1 MEDSDISDLRASSA
15 AAPAATNAPRATYFA
30 RALAF
35 RSVLPSLGRPSDPF
49 CPALIGIR
57 TETVY
62 SLKIL
67 TKNTVRLGVV
77 FGRGAGRA
85 RLCVRRPL
93 ETNWTRMPFPA
104 SHPALERALAAQG
117 YLEPTPVQ
125 AAVLEADAEGRD
137 LLVSAQTG
145 SGKTVA
151 FGLAAAPTLLGDA
164 DKFSKAGAPMCL
176 VIAPTRE
183 LAIQVNRELTWLYAE
198 AGAVVVNC
206 VGGMDARREQRAL
219 NFGAHIVV
227 GTPGRLRD
235 HIERGHLDLSELKV
249 AVLDE
254 ADEMLDMGFREDLE
268 FILDAAPAERRTL
281 LFSATLAREIVQLA
295 KSYQN
300 DALRIDTLGRNEPHR
315 DIEYRAVR
323 VAPNET
329 EHAIVNLLRYFESP
343 GALVFCN
350 TRESVRALHSK
361 LRERGFAVVGL
372 SGELSQR
379 ERADALQALRDGH
392 ARVCVATDV
401 AARGLDLPDLGL
413 VIHAEL
419 PVNKATLL
427 HRSGRTGR
435 AGKKGVSA
443 LVVPYTRRRKAE
455 QLLMAAGVEG
465 QWGGAPTAD
474 EIRAKDQE
482 RLLDDP
488 IFAEPSNEDDAG
500 LVAAML
506 EKRTPE
512 ELAAALIRARRAKL
526 PAPEEI
532 YDDPRHGADP
542 GPRARGERSNDRGD
556 RFADRDFAPRG
567 DFGDRPEREPRA
579 DMSNSA
585 WFRLNTGRRN
595 NADPKWLIPL
605 ICRLGHIT
613 KKDIGSIRIFDYD
626 TKFEISA
633 EAEVKFGAAVQAT
646 VRDDVTITPTTAPA
660 ARDAG
665 PRKEYAPRPPRDDND
680 APRREYA
687 PRPPRDN
694 DRAPRANAPGSRDHT
709 PRPSSFGADG
719 VSNAK
724 PYARNEEPKRDYK
737 PRDRDE
743 APKRDFKPQAEGPRS
758 DAPKR
763 EFKPRDEAPR
773 AHAEAAPRRAP
784 RTDRESVPYDPAA
797 TSEKPFRK
805 PRADAGA
812 GPAKPFKGPKPFKAK
827 GSFGDKPAFGGPKP
841 AFGKK
846 PGGKTPFK
854 KK

>member
-1 MEDSDISDLRASSA
+1 
-15 AAPAATNAPRATYFA
+15 
-30 RALAF
+30 
-35 RSVLPSLGRPSDPF
+35 
-49 CPALIGIR
+49 
-57 TETVY
+57 
-62 SLKIL
+62 
-67 TKNTVRLGVV
+67 
-77 FGRGAGRA
+77 
-85 RLCVRRPL
+85 
-93 ETNWTRMPFPA
+93 MPFPA

-117 YLEPTPVQ
+117 YAEPTPVQ

-164 DKFSKAGAPMCL
+164 EKFDKAGAPMCL

-281 LFSATLAREIVQLA
+281 LFSATLAREIIALA
-295 KSYQN
+295 RNYQN
-300 DALRIDTLGRNEPHR
+300 DALRIDTIDRNEPHR

-323 VAPNET
+323 VAPNEV
-329 EHAIVNLLRYFESP
+329 ELAVVNLLRFFEAP
-343 GALVFCN
+343 GALVFAN
-350 TRESVRALHSK
+350 TRESVRSLHAK
-361 LRERGFAVVGL
+361 LRERGFDVVGL

-455 QLLMAAGVEG
+455 QLLMSAGLDAE
-465 QWGGAPTAD
+465 WGGAPTAD

-488 IFAEPSNEDDAG
+488 IFAETSTEEDIA
-500 LVAAML
+500 LAQAML
-506 EKRTPE
+506 ARRTPE
-512 ELAAALIRARRAKL
+512 EIAAALIRTRRAKL

-542 GPRARGERSNDRGD
+542 GPRVRGERG
-556 RFADRDFAPRG
+556 PRE
-567 DFGDRPEREPRA
+567 FGERPEREPRV
-579 DMSNSA
+579 DMTDSA
-585 WFRLNTGRRN
+585 WFRLSVGRRA

-613 KKDIGSIRIFDYD
+613 KKDIGQIRIFDYD

-633 EAEVKFGAAVQAT
+633 EAEVKFGAAVQST
-646 VRDDVTITPTTAPA
+646 VREDVTITPTTPPAPREA
-660 ARDAG
+660 GARRDF
-665 PRKEYAPRPPRDDND
+665 APRPPRDE
-680 APRREYA
+680 APRRDFK
-687 PRPPRDN
+687 P
-694 DRAPRANAPGSRDHT
+694 RAPRDGDDVRSE
-709 PRPSSFGADG
+709 RPHQ
-719 VSNAK
+719 
-724 PYARNEEPKRDYK
+724 
-737 PRDRDE
+737 DR
-743 APKRDFKPQAEGPRS
+743 PKRDFKPRDNDDRPRP
-758 DAPKR
+758 PKR
-763 EFKPRDEAPR
+763 DFAPR
-773 AHAEAAPRRAP
+773 GAYSPMDEAAPAKRSPSRAASRP
-784 RTDRESVPYDPAA
+784 DRESAPYDPAA
-797 TSEKPFRK
+797 ASEARPFRK
-805 PRADAGA
+805 PHAEAG
-812 GPAKPFKGPKPFKAK
+812 AKPFKGPKPFKAK
-827 GSFGDKPAFGGPKP
+827 GDFAGKP
-841 AFGKK
+841 GKK
-846 PGGKTPFK
+846 PFK

>member
-1 MEDSDISDLRASSA
+1 
-15 AAPAATNAPRATYFA
+15 
-30 RALAF
+30 
-35 RSVLPSLGRPSDPF
+35 
-49 CPALIGIR
+49 
-57 TETVY
+57 
-62 SLKIL
+62 
-67 TKNTVRLGVV
+67 
-77 FGRGAGRA
+77 
-85 RLCVRRPL
+85 
-93 ETNWTRMPFPA
+93 MPFPA

-117 YLEPTPVQ
+117 YAEPTPVQ

-164 DKFSKAGAPMCL
+164 ERLPKAGLPMAL

-183 LAIQVNRELTWLYAE
+183 LAMQVNRELEWLYAQ
-198 AGAVVVNC
+198 AGATVVNC

-268 FILDAAPAERRTL
+268 FILDAAPADRRTL
-281 LFSATLAREIVQLA
+281 LFSATLARDIIALA
-295 KSYQN
+295 KNYQT
-300 DALRIDTLGRNEPHR
+300 DALRIDTIDRNEPHR

-329 EHAIVNLLRYFESP
+329 EHAVVNLLRYFESP
-343 GALVFCN
+343 GALVFAN
-350 TRESVRALHSK
+350 TRESVRSLHSK
-361 LRERGFAVVGL
+361 LRERGFDVVGL

-455 QLLMAAGVEG
+455 QLLFAAGVEG
-465 QWGGAPTAD
+465 VWGGAPSAD
-474 EIRAKDQE
+474 EIRAKDTE

-488 IFAEPSNEDDAG
+488 IFAEASNEEDLA
-500 LVAAML
+500 LAEAML
-506 EKRTPE
+506 AKRTPTE
-512 ELAAALIRARRAKL
+512 IAAALIRTRRAKL

-542 GPRARGERSNDRGD
+542 GPRSREPRG
-556 RFADRDFAPRG
+556 DRDFAPR
-567 DFGDRPEREPRA
+567 DFGDRPEREPRTSM
-579 DMSNSA
+579 DGSE
-585 WFRLNTGRRN
+585 WFRISVGRRG

-605 ICRLGHIT
+605 ICRQGHIT

-633 EAEVKFGAAVQAT
+633 EAAVKFGAAVQST
-646 VRDDVTITPTTAPA
+646 VREDVSITPTAAPA
-660 ARDAG
+660 PRG
-665 PRKEYAPRPPRDDND
+665 PRREFDGDAPRAPRPP
-680 APRREYA
+680 
-687 PRPPRDN
+687 
-694 DRAPRANAPGSRDHT
+694 
-709 PRPSSFGADG
+709 
-719 VSNAK
+719 
-724 PYARNEEPKRDYK
+724 
-737 PRDRDE
+737 
-743 APKRDFKPQAEGPRS
+743 
-758 DAPKR
+758 
-763 EFKPRDEAPR
+763 
-773 AHAEAAPRRAP
+773 
-784 RTDRESVPYDPAA
+784 
-797 TSEKPFRK
+797 
-805 PRADAGA
+805 
-812 GPAKPFKGPKPFKAK
+812 
-827 GSFGDKPAFGGPKP
+827 
-841 AFGKK
+841 
-846 PGGKTPFK
+846 
-854 KK
+854 

>member
-1 MEDSDISDLRASSA
+1 
-15 AAPAATNAPRATYFA
+15 
-30 RALAF
+30 LA
-35 RSVLPSLGRPSDPF
+35 SLGRPSDRVSPR
-49 CPALIGIR
+49 LIGIPAKK
-57 TETVY
+57 VY

-77 FGRGAGRA
+77 FGRGAGRV

-151 FGLAAAPTLLGDA
+151 FGLAAATTLLGDA
-164 DKFSKAGAPMCL
+164 EKFSKAGAPMCL

-183 LAIQVNRELTWLYAE
+183 LAIQVNRELTWLYAD

-219 NFGAHIVV
+219 NWGAHIVV

-268 FILDAAPAERRTL
+268 FILDAAPSERRTL

-474 EIRAKDQE
+474 EIRAKDTE

-488 IFAEPSNEDDAG
+488 IFNEPTVEEDTALAE
-500 LVAAML
+500 AML
-506 EKRTPE
+506 AKRTPLE
-512 ELAAALIRARRAKL
+512 IASALIRTRRAKL

-542 GPRARGERSNDRGD
+542 GPRVRNERSNDAGD
-556 RFADRDFAPRG
+556 RFADRGAR
-567 DFGDRPEREPRA
+567 DFGGRDPPRTRTARRHGQLGLVPPQHRPPQQ
-579 DMSNSA
+579 
-585 WFRLNTGRRN
+585 RRPQV
-595 NADPKWLIPL
+595 ADPADLPPGPHHQEGH
-605 ICRLGHIT
+605 RLDPDLRLRHQVRDLGRG
-613 KKDIGSIRIFDYD
+613 GS
-626 TKFEISA
+626 
-633 EAEVKFGAAVQAT
+633 EVRAAVQAT

-665 PRKEYAPRPPRDDND
+665 PKREYAPRPPRDDND

-694 DRAPRANAPGSRDHT
+694 DRGPRANAPGSRDHS
-709 PRPSSFGADG
+709 R
-719 VSNAK
+719 
-724 PYARNEEPKRDYK
+724 AR
-737 PRDRDE
+737 
-743 APKRDFKPQAEGPRS
+743 PRS
-758 DAPKR
+758 APT
-763 EFKPRDEAPR
+763 A
-773 AHAEAAPRRAP
+773 
-784 RTDRESVPYDPAA
+784 
-797 TSEKPFRK
+797 
-805 PRADAGA
+805 
-812 GPAKPFKGPKPFKAK
+812 
-827 GSFGDKPAFGGPKP
+827 
-841 AFGKK
+841 
-846 PGGKTPFK
+846 
-854 KK
+854 